1 MRGTSAPTTSGYH
14 VRILTWTNPTS
25 VLKGAELLYRYWWVT
40 QAPKGSTGPI
50 VAPPL
55 QLLVSLPKIL
65 KFFKK
70 IVKDSLGTY

>member
-1 MRGTSAPTTSGYH
+1 MNEGHKCSNNIWLSRP
-14 VRILTWTNPTS
+14 NPNLDKSYFGSERSRAALS
-25 VLKGAELLYRYWWVT
+25 VLVGE
-40 QAPKGSTGPI
+40 APKGSTGPI